1 MREEIHPG
9 VHIKRFLH
17 QYDIAN
23 NGWIPAHIYTITVA
37 IATDIASLIVEQV
50 TVQYRDHKDF
60 ERCVAVDITDNRKL
74 GFSCPPRL
82 LTEDDSL
89 VLEVNFLVRN
99 VDNAL
104 FSGQGAAAAART
116 VRSTVTARWQ
126 GGGNSRGLYFTF
138 YPPPPKRYYFQKG
151 GGGKYDVRR
160 KI

>member
-50 TVQYRDHKDF
+50 TVQYSDHKDF

-89 VLEVNFLVRN
+89 VLEVHFLVRN

-116 VRSTVTARWQ
+116 VTARWQ
-126 GGGNSRGLYFTF
+126 GEGNSRGLYFTF
-138 YPPPPKRYYFQKG
+138 YPPPPKRYFFQKG